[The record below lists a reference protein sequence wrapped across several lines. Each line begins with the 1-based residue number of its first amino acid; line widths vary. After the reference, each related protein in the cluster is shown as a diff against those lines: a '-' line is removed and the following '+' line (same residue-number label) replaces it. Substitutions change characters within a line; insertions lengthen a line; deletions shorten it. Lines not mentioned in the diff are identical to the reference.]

1 MFATI
6 YHFVYFL
13 TGLELPFLKVV
24 NTFGFFVALS
34 IGGAYWAFKKEFDR
48 KSLAG
53 IFPTMKVV
61 VEQGKPLN
69 KSEYVIN
76 AVMAFVFGYKI
87 LYLLIETQKT
97 PGFAPPDHVFTA
109 EGSWWLGLVLLGLSL
124 GSTYRADKKQQA
136 MPLVSE
142 TQELGAGAMM
152 GSVTMVALITGFLG
166 AKIFHLLENWD
177 SFVVGIKEVGL
188 IEMMLSQGGW
198 TFYGGLLC
206 GAAGVLTFTYRKGL
220 PWKSVLDAGAPGMML
235 SYGIGRFGCHF
246 SGDGD
251 WGIANLKQSS
261 FLPDW
266 AWAYKYPHNVV
277 GRDGA
282 MGMEYI
288 PGSVDEY
295 AYQLI
300 QPVYPT
306 PLYEALMALGLF
318 ALIWFWARNQSWQAG
333 RVFAFYMILAG
344 AERFLIELI
353 REHGDSLYR
362 MGGMVFSQAQLI
374 SILLMAVGGAWFL
387 LLRKQ
392 TN

>member
-1 MFATI
+1 MLFRSVGRFMGDCFA
-6 YHFVYFL
+6 VQLGCWLFL
-13 TGLELPFLKVV
+13 
-24 NTFGFFVALS
+24 
-34 IGGAYWAFKKEFDR
+34 I
-48 KSLAG
+48 
-53 IFPTMKVV
+53 
-61 VEQGKPLN
+61 
-69 KSEYVIN
+69 
-76 AVMAFVFGYKI
+76 
-87 LYLLIETQKT
+87 
-97 PGFAPPDHVFTA
+97 
-109 EGSWWLGLVLLGLSL
+109 
-124 GSTYRADKKQQA
+124 
-136 MPLVSE
+136 
-142 TQELGAGAMM
+142 
-152 GSVTMVALITGFLG
+152 
-166 AKIFHLLENWD
+166 
-177 SFVVGIKEVGL
+177 EVGL

-306 PLYEALMALGLF
+306 PLYEALMAL
-318 ALIWFWARNQSWQAG
+318 RCSWGAD
-333 RVFAFYMILAG
+333 FYL
-344 AERFLIELI
+344 
-353 REHGDSLYR
+353 
-362 MGGMVFSQAQLI
+362 
-374 SILLMAVGGAWFL
+374 
-387 LLRKQ
+387 
-392 TN
+392 